1 MKNRSTSIQSNQT
14 MNLQISRR
22 DFFYISNILS
32 LSRLLLTPLIFY
44 SVWQSH
50 LVGISTFG
58 GLAILSDALDG
69 FLARRLN
76 QCSGLGKILDPIAD
90 KMIIGAVLFAL
101 VLSKSAFP
109 RWAFHTIV
117 IRDLLILLGNG
128 IVLYRVRIITRANWW
143 GKCST
148 FFLSAAMILYVLDL
162 QKVLDLRDETLFY
175 VLCVGL
181 LFMTIS
187 SWTYSQ
193 RLVRLLQTR
202 VPPHQQTA

>member
-1 MKNRSTSIQSNQT
+1 MKSRSTSIQSNQT

-44 SVWQSH
+44 SVWQFH
-50 LVGISTFG
+50 LVGIFIFG

-76 QCSGLGKILDPIAD
+76 QCSALGKILDPIAD
-90 KMIIGAVLFAL
+90 KIIIGAVLFAL
-101 VLSKSAFP
+101 VLSDKTDFP
-109 RWAFHTIV
+109 HWAFLAIV
-117 IRDLLILLGNG
+117 IRDSLIVLGNG

-143 GKCST
+143 GKCTT
-148 FFLSAAMILYVLDL
+148 FFLSVAMILYVLKLYVLKL
-162 QKVLDLRDETLFY
+162 QGQIPFY
-175 VLCVGL
+175 MLCVGL
-181 LFMTIS
+181 LFMAIS

>member
-1 MKNRSTSIQSNQT
+1 MKSRSTSIQSNQT

-50 LVGISTFG
+50 LVGIFIFG
-58 GLAILSDALDG
+58 GLALLSDALDG

-76 QCSGLGKILDPIAD
+76 QCSELGKILDPIAD
-90 KMIIGAVLFAL
+90 KIIIGAVLFAL
-101 VLSKSAFP
+101 VLSNKTDFP
-109 RWAFHTIV
+109 HWAFLAIV
-117 IRDLLILLGNG
+117 IRDSLIVLGNG

-143 GKCST
+143 GKCTT
-148 FFLSAAMILYVLDL
+148 FFLSVAMILYVLKL
-162 QKVLDLRDETLFY
+162 QGQIPFY
-175 VLCVGL
+175 MLCVGL
-181 LFMTIS
+181 LFMAIS

>member
-1 MKNRSTSIQSNQT
+1 

-50 LVGISTFG
+50 LVGISIFG

-76 QCSGLGKILDPIAD
+76 QCSELGKILDPIAD
-90 KMIIGAVLFAL
+90 KIIIGAVLFAL
-101 VLSKSAFP
+101 VLSNKTDFP
-109 RWAFHTIV
+109 HWAFLAIV
-117 IRDLLILLGNG
+117 IRDSLIVLGNG

-143 GKCST
+143 GKCTT
-148 FFLSAAMILYVLDL
+148 FFLSVAMILYVVKHVVKL
-162 QKVLDLRDETLFY
+162 QGQIPFY
-175 VLCVGL
+175 MLCVGL
-181 LFMTIS
+181 LFMAIS